1 MNART
6 LNSPESVDNDFQF
19 PFAGDRRRSRVRLQ
33 HDFLAHSTANIATW
47 KCYLPE
53 DCIAA
58 MIKMG
63 WDRTT

>member
-6 LNSPESVDNDFQF
+6 QNFPESVDNDFQF
-19 PFAGDRRRSRVRLQ
+19 PCASEKPRSRVRLH
-33 HDFLAHSTANIATW
+33 HDFLAHSTANITSW
-47 KCYLPE
+47 RCYLPD